1 MHKLPPFVVFPVLLL
16 GPSLALLV
24 VTVFASASTSTPCG
38 PVVTAVPGE
47 VTATTTSG
55 ASVRLDG
62 VQLGHAVTIV
72 RVGGATEGVG
82 RDGIVVALMAALA
95 ESRLRMLANATAY
108 PESAGFANDGDG
120 SDHDSLGL
128 FQMRP
133 AAGWG
138 SVAELMDADYQ
149 AQAFFGGPDGPNG
162 GSPRGLLDI
171 PGWQSVPK
179 GVAAQSVE
187 VSAHSDRY
195 AEFGPVAEAI
205 LASLTAPGPGE
216 ATIGPSGSSEMVEA
230 AADTPAASTT
240 FVVFP
245 LPEGTWRWTSGYGPR
260 IHPVHGTATF
270 HAGVDYV
277 APAGTPVLAVADGV
291 VSDVSANQR
300 SGNLV
305 VIDHRLNGQA
315 VATAYAHL
323 LGGSVLVREGDPVT
337 AGQQIAAVGSTGA
350 ATGPHLHFEVHPG
363 GFYAPVDPEPWLAA
377 HAAGQLKKA
386 APAACTTGG
395 ER

>member
-1 MHKLPPFVVFPVLLL
+1 MHKLLPFVVFPVLLL

-62 VQLGHAVTIV
+62 IQLGHAVTIV
-72 RVGGATEGVG
+72 RVGAATEGVG
-82 RDGIVVALMAALA
+82 RDGIVVALMAALT

-108 PESAGFANDGDG
+108 PDSAGFANDGDG

-149 AQAFFGGPDGPNG
+149 ARAFYGGPTGPNG

-171 PGWQSVPK
+171 PGWQSLPK

-187 VSAHSDRY
+187 VSAYPDRF
-195 AEFGPVAEAI
+195 AEFEPVAEAI
-205 LASLTAPGPGE
+205 LASLTDPRPGE
-216 ATIGPSGSSEMVEA
+216 ATIWPSGSSEVVEA

-240 FVVFP
+240 FVVF
-245 LPEGTWRWTSGYGPR
+245 
-260 IHPVHGTATF
+260 
-270 HAGVDYV
+270 
-277 APAGTPVLAVADGV
+277 
-291 VSDVSANQR
+291 
-300 SGNLV
+300 
-305 VIDHRLNGQA
+305 
-315 VATAYAHL
+315 
-323 LGGSVLVREGDPVT
+323 
-337 AGQQIAAVGSTGA
+337 
-350 ATGPHLHFEVHPG
+350 
-363 GFYAPVDPEPWLAA
+363 
-377 HAAGQLKKA
+377 
-386 APAACTTGG
+386 
-395 ER
+395 